1 MIYKYKPMILIVCF
15 TRPFVGTKPSHMNVC
30 IRTYMSIFLTC
41 LCEDNIIH
49 TVEQVR
55 WYV

>member
-1 MIYKYKPMILIVCF
+1 MILIVCF
-15 TRPFVGTKPSHMNVC
+15 ARPFVGTKPSHMNVC
-30 IRTYMSIFLTC
+30 IRTYMSILLTC